1 MLNELRLAKINPNMT
16 AGVIECLYAEDG
28 AALKVGDKLL
38 DLSVDLSSGFSQYCP
53 PISYFRVVVR
63 EKVWLHRLLVKP
75 GQNCD
80 VGELLGIFST
90 EPEAAA
96 DQAPGRPL
104 RITTAGIAYHSNMWS
119 ARD

>member
-1 MLNELRLAKINPNMT
+1 MLNELRLARINPNMS
-16 AGVIECLYAEDG
+16 AGVIECLYVEDG

-38 DLSVDLSSGFSQYCP
+38 DLSVDLSSGFAQFCP
-53 PISYFRVVVR
+53 PVSYFRVVVR
-63 EKVWLHRLLVKP
+63 EKVWLRKLLVEP

-90 EPEAAA
+90 EPDRTDDDTPA
-96 DQAPGRPL
+96 RPL

>member
-1 MLNELRLAKINPNMT
+1 MLNELRLARINPNMS
-16 AGVIECLYAEDG
+16 AGVIECLYADDG

-38 DLSVDLSSGFSQYCP
+38 DLSVDLSSGFAQFCP
-53 PISYFRVVVR
+53 PVSYFRVVVR
-63 EKVWLHRLLVKP
+63 EKVWLRKLLVKP

-90 EPEAAA
+90 EPDRTDDDTPA
-96 DQAPGRPL
+96 RPL